1 VLDLEARP
9 ADLLGELV
17 PLVLGVVA
25 GFVEG
30 LGVAEDELLD
40 VDEAGAGL
48 VEGGERGRGRRR
60 REAAVVLSE
69 ELVDETHVGY
79 LNVCF

>member
-48 VEGGERGRGRRR
+48 VEGGERRRRR
-60 REAAVVLSE
+60 REAAVVLAE